1 MLIRTL
7 EAWLAA
13 NWRSPERTDAHFAE
27 KVGCSGSHLSL
38 ILKGKAKPS
47 LALAVKIEEQTA
59 GAITPTMLFEFAMGV
74 DAGAV
79 RASA

>member
-13 NWRSPERTDAHFAE
+13 NWRSPERTDADFAE
-27 KVGCSGSHLSL
+27 KVGCSGAHLSL
-38 ILKGKAKPS
+38 ILKGKARPS

-59 GAITPTMLFEFAMGV
+59 GAVTPTMLFEFANGRAA
-74 DAGAV
+74 DGA
-79 RASA
+79 RIPA